1 MKTTTA
7 TRKKSSTSKETVQGG
22 RSTAGNS
29 TRSDGRMQS
38 SSAAPRGK
46 AKNEAAQATDTLT
59 VSRSERPFENLFTDL
74 LKDTYWAEQH
84 LLKSIPEM
92 SNAATTDELKGAFD
106 DHHYQTQKH
115 VKRLEQVFDILGHTA
130 EAKKCD
136 AMEALVKEAQHMIEN
151 TPENSMT
158 RDAGLIIAA
167 QKIEHYEIAAYGSLV
182 QLALTLEEDKAAY
195 ILERTLS
202 EEEDTDHLLTDIAET
217 RINPMA
223 DHEDEAADD
232 QSEETDEEEEE

>member
-7 TRKKSSTSKETVQGG
+7 TRKKNTTAKEEVSGSRNTSGMTKAVSRNTSSRHTGTQSKNTGALESDTMTV
-22 RSTAGNS
+22 
-29 TRSDGRMQS
+29 RSD
-38 SSAAPRGK
+38 
-46 AKNEAAQATDTLT
+46 T
-59 VSRSERPFENLFTDL
+59 PFEKLFADL
-74 LKDTYWAEQH
+74 LKDIYWAEQH
-84 LLKSIPEM
+84 LLQAIPEM

-115 VKRLEQVFDILGHTA
+115 VKRLEQVFDIMGYPA

-151 TPENSMT
+151 TPDNSMT
-158 RDAGLIIAA
+158 RDVGLIIAA
-167 QKIEHYEIAAYGSLV
+167 QKIEHYEIATYGSLV

-223 DHEDEAADD
+223 DHEDTEAD
-232 QSEETDEEEEE
+232 QQDSSVEEE